1 MVPGLEKQLLVCAPQ
16 MACHWGGQGGW
27 EGGGP
32 APPPAA
38 PGLLLPPLSLAPP
51 PHLLA
56 LPLAC
61 RLAPGFPE
69 GLPLTR
75 SQHFL

>member
-1 MVPGLEKQLLVCAPQ
+1 MPHRWPATG
-16 MACHWGGQGGW
+16 
-27 EGGGP
+27 EGRGDGKGEVL
-32 APPPAA
+32 PPP

>member
-1 MVPGLEKQLLVCAPQ
+1 MGRGRSC
-16 MACHWGGQGGW
+16 
-27 EGGGP
+27 
-32 APPPAA
+32 PPA

>member
-1 MVPGLEKQLLVCAPQ
+1 MGRGRSC
-16 MACHWGGQGGW
+16 
-27 EGGGP
+27 
-32 APPPAA
+32 PPPP